1 MNRYIKTIICLG
13 LSLTF
18 LSGCNNEIGEDIVL
32 VYTSDVHCGIDDNI
46 GYSSLASYVKQEK
59 KVNKNFT
66 LIDAGDA
73 IQGALIGS
81 LSKGKYIIEIMN
93 ELGYD
98 IFTLG
103 NHEFDYGMDALSEV
117 VSSFNGDVL
126 SCNISY
132 TGKKENKL
140 KEVKPYSII
149 DYGFAKVG
157 YVGVTTPTTLVTS
170 NPASFKEDN
179 VVVYDFSEND
189 LFEKVQQNI
198 DECKKLGCKY
208 VVLVTHLGYTDT
220 YKPYTSIDLISNT
233 SGAIAVLDGHSHQVV
248 SCNYYPNKD
257 GVQIPLCTPGYKMNV
272 FSKMTIT
279 KSGDVQLGLISKYDP
294 KDSDMDKLIE
304 GINKKIDD
312 DTKKVVATSDLA
324 LSIYDES
331 GIRIARNREIGL
343 GDLCADAIRDVGD
356 SDIAVLN
363 GGGLRD
369 NLKDG
374 DLTFGDIKKVFP
386 FNNTL
391 CTVRASGQN
400 ILDYLEFAARKT
412 EEEYCKDGKALG
424 ENGAF
429 AQVSGLKYTINTSI
443 PSSVVTT
450 SEGNFVEVSGE
461 RRVKD
466 VFVLENDNYVPI
478 DSSKIYRVSSLNFI
492 LINGGDGANMFMNCE
507 VLNPNIMM
515 DSEALIYYIAS
526 VMQGKLKDTYGS
538 TGERIKII

>member
-429 AQVSGLKYTINTSI
+429 AQVSGLKYTIDTSI

>member
-18 LSGCNNEIGEDIVL
+18 LTGCNNEIGEDIVL
-32 VYTSDVHCGIDDNI
+32 VYTSDVHCGIDDYI

-198 DECKKLGCKY
+198 NECKKLGCKY

-279 KSGDVQLGLISKYDP
+279 RSGDVQLGLISKYDP
-294 KDSDMDKLIE
+294 KDSDMDKVIE

-356 SDIAVLN
+356 SDIAVVN

-391 CTVRASGQN
+391 CTIRASGQN

-412 EEEYCKDGKALG
+412 EKEYSKDGKVLG

-429 AQVSGLKYTINTSI
+429 AQVSGLKYTIDTSI

-478 DSSKIYRVSSLNFI
+478 DSSKMYRISSLNFI